1 VVYFCEDVV
10 VEREVATSWL
20 VASDGP
26 YVAAL
31 DPTLDRELAREGLA
45 RELIHHIQRLRKE
58 AGFSVS
64 DRVEVAV
71 EGPAAVLEAAGAHQT
86 FIMTETLARRLEV
99 GQGITQPDLRQTADV
114 EGHHVAFSVRRHGAG
129 A

>member
-1 VVYFCEDVV
+1 V
-10 VEREVATSWL
+10 VEREVATNWL

-31 DPTLDRELAREGLA
+31 DPILDQELAREGLA

-71 EGPAAVLEAAGAHQT
+71 EGSPAVLEAAGVHRN

-99 GQGITQPDLRQTADV
+99 GQGIAGADLRQTAEVD
-114 EGHHVAFSVRRHGAG
+114 GHHVAFSVRRHGAG